1 MEPGHPAAEYLA
13 RVKAVMHEAA
23 EDLGDEKYVKFLDAV
38 NEEVEERRPE
48 ETGGDDEDDDEEFE
62 DSDFADEDDE

>member
-1 MEPGHPAAEYLA
+1 VEPGHPAAEYLA

-23 EDLGDEKYVKFLDAV
+23 EDLGDEHDVEFLDAV
-38 NEEVEERRPE
+38 DEEVEDRRPD
-48 ETGGDDEDDDEEFE
+48 ETGGDDDDEEFE